1 MNDDQSEQT
10 RTPNNPWKT
19 GVFATAGAVTLL
31 VAAGFTFAAFN
42 SSEMSNNSSEIPNVE
57 TAVATQS
64 KPPVQVARIESPAVA
79 PAPRVRENC
88 DQYLVAAQ
96 RDATRVAKEGAIG
109 AVIGA
114 GTGAAGGA
122 IADGGS
128 GAGKG
133 AGIGA
138 VLGAVAGAA
147 HGYTQE
153 SDRVSSSQQAY
164 QDCLAR
170 NR

>member
-1 MNDDQSEQT
+1 MNDNQSEQKHT
-10 RTPNNPWKT
+10 SNNPWKI
-19 GVFATAGAVTLL
+19 GVIATAGAVALL
-31 VAAGFTFAAFN
+31 VAAGFTFAAF
-42 SSEMSNNSSEIPNVE
+42 NSSEIPNVE

-79 PAPRVRENC
+79 PAPRARENC